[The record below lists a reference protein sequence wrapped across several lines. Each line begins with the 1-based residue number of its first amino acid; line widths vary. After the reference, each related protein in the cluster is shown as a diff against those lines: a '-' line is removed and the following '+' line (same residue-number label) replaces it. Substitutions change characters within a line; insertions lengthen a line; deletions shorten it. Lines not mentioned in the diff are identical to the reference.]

1 MAHSLQRWA
10 CAVLDCVQFHLI
22 DQRYQRHV
30 LELYGDA
37 PAPLRWQQ
45 VTGAVDLWDQQGAS
59 PSPTLP
65 LPDLFCWMCRCLLPM
80 GSTRSCASSPTSRL
94 RPRPAQRMTCSH
106 IYCRCSIQVQE
117 RPTSTPNC
125 LRPSSK
131 IFPNPHRD
139 HRLCPPAARCI
150 DVDES
155 CRILQ
160 KNTPHTS
167 FDFGALDQLHAANCC
182 RSVAFCLQQPERFS
196 GYRLCYSA
204 AQGNG

>member
-22 DQRYQRHV
+22 PQRYQRRA

-59 PSPTLP
+59 PSRTLP

-106 IYCRCSIQVQE
+106 TYCRCSIQVQE
-117 RPTSTPNC
+117 GDAGWAMVSFLARKSFQIHTVITDSVPLCQADGAPGETPDNKTFHVRSHRPC
-125 LRPSSK
+125 QRRCSSNSS
-131 IFPNPHRD
+131 PY
-139 HRLCPPAARCI
+139 L
-150 DVDES
+150 
-155 CRILQ
+155 
-160 KNTPHTS
+160 
-167 FDFGALDQLHAANCC
+167 
-182 RSVAFCLQQPERFS
+182 
-196 GYRLCYSA
+196 
-204 AQGNG
+204 